1 MMGDF
6 SVNAGRP
13 LKADPSQTSNLTQQS
28 NRSSFIQ
35 KLVDAHDPKC
45 ADSEMVFDESRFHDS
60 NIMRE
65 SSRGLDKIRKSVIQQ
80 QSERYLMKRGRKSN
94 SRGSIPNIAANSF
107 QSTRNMDTESQQL
120 DQSKNDASETS
131 GNKPRDDAGSTVV
144 KKVPQTQLGN
154 MPRKI

>member
-45 ADSEMVFDESRFHDS
+45 ADSEMIFDESRFHDS

-94 SRGSIPNIAANSF
+94 SRGSVPNIAANSF